1 MKNSTITAISTPI
14 GVGGISIVR
23 LSGKDALQI
32 ALKLTNKKQEN
43 IVPRHL
49 HLTKIKT
56 TNFLEQGLMV
66 YFKAPNSYTGENMV
80 EFQCHGGIVIANG
93 ILDELLKNGAQ
104 LAQDGEFT
112 KRAFLNGKL
121 TLEKAEGIIDMINA
135 ESEAQVR
142 AGYNLLSGELYQK
155 VKNMQNNLTNVIA
168 EMEVAIDY
176 PEHDIEYE
184 TIEKFNNYLLST
196 KNQIEQLLKTVSTGK
211 LVKNGITV
219 AILGK
224 PNVGKSSLMNAL
236 LNYDRAIVTEIAGT
250 TRDTLEENYNYK
262 GVHINLIDTAGVREN
277 VSDKVEKLGIERT
290 YKTLNYADIILVVL
304 DGSEKLSIED
314 EKNLHITKN
323 KNQIIV
329 QNKIDKN
336 ATPII
341 SDNNLILVSA
351 EKKQNIDLLKETI
364 YNKVIDSSIMESSVI
379 ITNKRHAEA
388 LKQALINIEDALLSI
403 ANAMSLDLVALDV
416 QNAWKTL
423 GEITGES
430 STEEII
436 DAIFTKFCLG
446 K

>member
-1 MKNSTITAISTPI
+1 MKNTTIAAISTPI

-23 LSGKDALQI
+23 LSGKQALEI
-32 ALKLTNKKQEN
+32 ALKLTGKQKEQ
-43 IVPRHL
+43 IKPRYM

-66 YFKAPNSYTGENMV
+66 YFNAPNSYTGEDMV
-80 EFQCHGGIVIANG
+80 ELQCHGGVVIANG
-93 ILDELLKNGAQ
+93 ILDELLKNGAV
-104 LAQDGEFT
+104 LAEDGEFT

-121 TLEKAEGIIDMINA
+121 TLEKAEGVIDMINA

-142 AGYNLLSGELYQK
+142 AGYSLLKGELYKK
-155 VKNMQNNLTNVIA
+155 VTAMQNNLTNVLA

-184 TIEKFNNYLLST
+184 TIEKFNNYLLNT
-196 KNQIEQLLKTVSTGK
+196 KEQIEALLSTVQTGK
-211 LVKNGITV
+211 LVKNGVTV

-250 TRDTLEENYNYK
+250 TRDTLEESYNYK
-262 GVHINLIDTAGVREN
+262 GIKINLIDTAGVREN
-277 VSDKVEKLGIERT
+277 TTDKVEQLGIERS
-290 YKTLNYADIILVVL
+290 YKTLEYADIILVVL
-304 DGSEKLSIED
+304 DGSETLSEQD
-314 EKNLHITKN
+314 KKNLELTKD
-323 KNQIIV
+323 KNRIIV
-329 QNKIDKN
+329 QNKLDKN
-336 ATPII
+336 SSPVVL
-341 SDNNLILVSA
+341 DENLILVSA
-351 EKKQNIDLLKETI
+351 MKKTNIDLLKEAI
-364 YNKVIDSSIMESSVI
+364 YHKVIDTNIIGSSVL
-379 ITNKRHAEA
+379 ITNKRHELA
-388 LKQALINIEDALLSI
+388 LNAALQNIFDALNSI
-403 ANAMSLDLVALDV
+403 ENAMSLDLVALDV
-416 QNAWKTL
+416 KQAWLNL

>member
-1 MKNSTITAISTPI
+1 MKQSTIAAISTPI

-23 LSGKDALQI
+23 LSGQNALSI
-32 ALKLTNKKQEN
+32 ALSLTNKKQQN
-43 IVPRHL
+43 IIPRHL

-56 TNFLEQGLMV
+56 SNFLEQGLFV
-66 YFKAPNSYTGENMV
+66 YFKSPNSYTGEDMV
-80 EFQCHGGIVIANG
+80 EFQCHGGVVIANG
-93 ILDELLKNGAQ
+93 ILDELLKKGAT
-104 LAQDGEFT
+104 LAEDGEFS

-121 TLEKAEGIIDMINA
+121 SLEKAEGIIDMIHA

-155 VKNMQNNLTNVIA
+155 VQKMQQNLTNVLA

-184 TIEKFNNYLLST
+184 TIEKFNQYLDNT
-196 KNQIEQLLKTVSTGK
+196 KNQIEALLNTVSTGR

-250 TRDTLEENYNYK
+250 TRDTLEESYNYK
-262 GVHINLIDTAGVREN
+262 GVRINLIDTAGVREN
-277 VSDKVEKLGIERT
+277 TSDKVEKLGIERT
-290 YKTLNYADIILVVL
+290 YKTLDYADLILVVL
-304 DGSEKLSIED
+304 DGSEQLSKED
-314 EKNLHITKN
+314 QNNLEKTKN
-323 KNQIIV
+323 KNRIIV
-329 QNKIDKN
+329 QNKSDKN
-336 ATPII
+336 NKPII
-341 SDNNLILVSA
+341 EDNNLILISA
-351 EKKQNIDLLKETI
+351 KEKQNITVLKDTI
-364 YNKVIDSSIMESSVI
+364 FNKVIDGSVINSSVL
-379 ITNKRHAEA
+379 ITNKRHEQA
-388 LKQALINIEDALLSI
+388 LKQAHQNIMDAKTSI

-423 GEITGES
+423 GEITGEN

>member
-1 MKNSTITAISTPI
+1 MKNTTITAISTPI

-23 LSGKDALQI
+23 LSGKDALSI

-43 IVPRHL
+43 IIPRHL

-56 TNFLEQGLMV
+56 TNFNEQGLMV
-66 YFKAPNSYTGENMV
+66 YFKAPNSYTGEDMV
-80 EFQCHGGIVIANG
+80 EFQCHGGVVIAKG
-93 ILDELLKNGAQ
+93 ILDELLNKGAT
-104 LAQDGEFT
+104 LAEDGEFT

-155 VKNMQNNLTNVIA
+155 VKTMQNNLTDVLA

-176 PEHDIEYE
+176 PEHDIEYK
-184 TIEKFNNYLLST
+184 TIEKFNNYLLQT
-196 KNQIEQLLKTVSTGK
+196 KQQIENLLDTVQTGK
-211 LVKNGITV
+211 LVKNGVTV

-250 TRDTLEENYNYK
+250 TRDTLEESYNYK
-262 GVHINLIDTAGVREN
+262 GVRINLIDTAGVREN
-277 VSDKVEKLGIERT
+277 TSDKVEQLGIQRT
-290 YKTLNYADIILVVL
+290 WKTLDYADIILVVL
-304 DGSEKLSIED
+304 DGSEQLSVED
-314 EKNLHITKN
+314 EKNLRITEN
-323 KNQIIV
+323 KNRIIV
-329 QNKIDKN
+329 QNKLDKN
-336 ATPII
+336 RAPILND
-341 SDNNLILVSA
+341 SNLILVSA
-351 EKKQNIDLLKETI
+351 QKKQNIDLLKQTI
-364 YNKVIDSSIMESSVI
+364 YNKVIDNSILESSVL
-379 ITNKRHAEA
+379 ITNKRHEQA
-388 LKQALINIEDALLSI
+388 LKQAHENILDALSSI
-403 ANAMSLDLVALDV
+403 NNAMSLDLVALDV